1 VKENLEM
8 PDQAKKIPAPSVAPV
23 ETDLRQLAHTL
34 QNLFKTGIEA
44 DCIVRLLE
52 VVMKNQNINVQML
65 GAALGTVASS
75 AEEISVTS
83 DDIKRRSDN
92 VAKETTATSAEVMRL
107 IEVVKGLN
115 ESKNQFGAVQEMME
129 DITKTVKLINKIVDQ
144 TKLLALNATIEA
156 ARAGEQGKG
165 FAVVASEVKNLSEST
180 RVAAEEIRK
189 NTERG
194 QSTLDSIF
202 KVLKQQVEETG
213 IISDKALQSIKI
225 ADAETISIADAIS
238 QIVIG
243 IKDQSAAMQKLNAT
257 MGGFVSAST
266 QNSDIVAELSEI
278 KDELGACS
286 RQSLDAARAITAT
299 QNVEGDFS
307 KTSCMI
313 LERLGKKINQT
324 PDINQVLQELVA
336 LVCSHFDWQI
346 AHVLIADAS
355 GTTRSAKIWNIPPNQ
370 RNSKFVQ
377 MSESGE
383 FASGKGLPGR
393 VYQSKK
399 LEWISNVTLDTN
411 FPRAQAAKE
420 LGLVS
425 GVALPLLSRKGEVLM
440 VIEYFATKEQKPK
453 ESFCTLLEQSG
464 QIIGKLIISEKIS
477 HPSA

>member
-1 VKENLEM
+1 M

-189 NTERG
+189 NIERG

-213 IISDKALQSIKI
+213 IISDKALQSIKT
-225 ADAETISIADAIS
+225 ADADTISIADAIS

-243 IKDQSAAMQKLNAT
+243 IKDQSAAMQKLNIT

-278 KDELGACS
+278 KDELGTCA
-286 RQSLDAARAITAT
+286 RQSLDAVRAITAT

-307 KTSCMI
+307 KASCMI

-324 PDINQVLQELVA
+324 HDIKQVLQEWVA
-336 LVCSHFDWQI
+336 LVCKHFVWQI
-346 AHVLIADAS
+346 AHVLIPDAS
-355 GTTRSAKIWNIPPNQ
+355 GTTRSAKIWNIPANQ
-370 RNSKFVQ
+370 LNSKFVQ
-377 MSESGE
+377 MSEASE
-383 FASGKGLPGR
+383 FAAGKGLPGR

-425 GVALPLLSRKGEVLM
+425 GVALPLLSRKREVVM
-440 VIEYFATKEQKPK
+440 VIEYFATQEQKPN

>member
-1 VKENLEM
+1 M

-23 ETDLRQLAHTL
+23 ETDLRQLVHTL

-52 VVMKNQNINVQML
+52 VVLKNQNINIQML
-65 GAALGTVASS
+65 GATLGTVASS

-92 VAKETTATSAEVMRL
+92 VAKETTATSAEMTRL

-129 DITKTVKLINKIVDQ
+129 DITKTVKLINQIVDQ

-156 ARAGEQGKG
+156 ARAGEEGKG

-180 RVAAEEIRK
+180 RVAAGEIRK
-189 NTERG
+189 NIERG

-202 KVLKQQVEETG
+202 EVLKQQVEETG

-243 IKDQSAAMQKLNAT
+243 IKDQSAAMQKLNIT

-278 KDELGACS
+278 KDELGVCS
-286 RQSLDAARAITAT
+286 RQSLDAVRAITAT

-336 LVCSHFDWQI
+336 LVCNHFDWQI

>member
-1 VKENLEM
+1 M
-8 PDQAKKIPAPSVAPV
+8 PDQAKKIPAPSVVPV
-23 ETDLRQLAHTL
+23 ETDLRQLVHTL

-52 VVMKNQNINVQML
+52 VVLKNQNINIQML
-65 GAALGTVASS
+65 GATLGTVASS

-92 VAKETTATSAEVMRL
+92 VAKETTATSAEMTRL

-129 DITKTVKLINKIVDQ
+129 DITKTVKLINQIVDQ

-156 ARAGEQGKG
+156 ARAGEEGKG

-180 RVAAEEIRK
+180 RVAAGEIRK
-189 NTERG
+189 NIERG

-202 KVLKQQVEETG
+202 EVLKQQVEETG

-243 IKDQSAAMQKLNAT
+243 IKDQSAAMQKLNIT

-286 RQSLDAARAITAT
+286 RQSLDAVRAITAT

-336 LVCSHFDWQI
+336 LVCNHFDWQI

-370 RNSKFVQ
+370 LNSKFVQ

>member
-1 VKENLEM
+1 M

-115 ESKNQFGAVQEMME
+115 ESKNQFGAVHEMME

-189 NTERG
+189 NIERG

-213 IISDKALQSIKI
+213 IISDKALQSIKT
-225 ADAETISIADAIS
+225 ADADTISIADAIS

-243 IKDQSAAMQKLNAT
+243 IKDQSAAMQKLNIT

-278 KDELGACS
+278 KDELGTCS
-286 RQSLDAARAITAT
+286 RQSLDAVRAITAT

-324 PDINQVLQELVA
+324 HDIKQVLQEWVA
-336 LVCSHFDWQI
+336 LVCKHFGWQI
-346 AHVLIADAS
+346 AHVLIPDAS
-355 GTTRSAKIWNIPPNQ
+355 GATRSAKIWNIPANQ
-370 RNSKFVQ
+370 LNSKFVQ
-377 MSESGE
+377 MSEASE
-383 FASGKGLPGR
+383 FATGKGLPGR

-425 GVALPLLSRKGEVLM
+425 GVALPLLSRKREVVM

>member
-1 VKENLEM
+1 LAGIGRTIMHTDQVKKVAAE
-8 PDQAKKIPAPSVAPV
+8 PA
-23 ETDLRQLAHTL
+23 ETHLLHLVHAL

-44 DCIVRLLE
+44 DCIVQLLE
-52 VVMKNQNINVQML
+52 GLMKNQNVNVQML
-65 GAALGTVASS
+65 GATLGTIASS

-92 VAKETTATSAEVMRL
+92 VAKETTATSAEVTRL
-107 IEVVKGLN
+107 VQVVKGLN

-189 NTERG
+189 NIERG

-213 IISDKALQSIKI
+213 TISDKALQSIKI
-225 ADAETISIADAIS
+225 ADAETISIAEAIS

-243 IKDQSAAMQKLNAT
+243 IKDQSAAMQKVNVTL
-257 MGGFVSAST
+257 GGFVSTST
-266 QNSDIVAELSEI
+266 ENANIVAELSAI
-278 KDELGACS
+278 KDELSVCS
-286 RQSLDAARAITAT
+286 RQSLDAVRAVTAM
-299 QNVEGDFS
+299 QNAEEDTS
-307 KTSCMI
+307 KASCTI
-313 LERLGKKINQT
+313 LEWLGKKINQT
-324 PDINQVLQELVA
+324 HDIKQVLQELVA
-336 LVCSHFDWQI
+336 LICNQFGWQI
-346 AHVLIADAS
+346 AHVLIPDAS
-355 GTTRSAKIWNIPPNQ
+355 GKIRSANIWNIPPNQ
-370 RNSKFVQ
+370 RNTKFVQ
-377 MSESGE
+377 MSEAVE
-383 FASGKGLPGR
+383 FAPGQGLPGR

-399 LEWISNVTLDTN
+399 LEWISNVTIDTN

-420 LGLVS
+420 LKLVS
-425 GVALPLLSRKGEVLM
+425 AVAVPLLSRKREVLM
-440 VIEYFATKEQKPK
+440 VIEYFATREQKPD

-477 HPSA
+477 RASS